1 MALVWFV
8 DKSPRSRK
16 PVQYKRLDDFKGP
29 IPEESADNDL
39 LPVLMPCALCSV
51 QQQLTTSLVEH
62 LRQKPLTPPQTETTQ
77 YSEFLS
83 LCQHVDCLVEKSMA
97 RMNGGTANKKE
108 DTTKKSIDD
117 DMRLRSLRDSNRK
130 PIITVRP

>member
-51 QQQLTTSLVEH
+51 QQQLTTSLSTVPAPIKAVASIQR
-62 LRQKPLTPPQTETTQ
+62 LFFKPLHHGAFQ
-77 YSEFLS
+77 
-83 LCQHVDCLVEKSMA
+83 
-97 RMNGGTANKKE
+97 
-108 DTTKKSIDD
+108 
-117 DMRLRSLRDSNRK
+117 
-130 PIITVRP
+130 